1 MKEKFPS
8 YNSFLVINNLEDK
21 NESLQEYSLA
31 LDSLRLALAT
41 ERGITIDEL
50 HLNFNNLSE

>member
-41 ERGITIDEL
+41 ERGISLEEL
-50 HLNFNNLSE
+50 HSSSPHR

>member
-31 LDSLRLALAT
+31 LDSLRLAPST
-41 ERGITIDEL
+41 ERGITLDEL
-50 HLNFNNLSE
+50 HLNFNNLSK